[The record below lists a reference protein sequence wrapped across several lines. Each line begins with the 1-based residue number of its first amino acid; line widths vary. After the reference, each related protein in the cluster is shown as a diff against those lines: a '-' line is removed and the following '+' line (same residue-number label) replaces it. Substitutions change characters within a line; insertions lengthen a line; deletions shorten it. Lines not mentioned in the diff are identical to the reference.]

1 MEPSPAD
8 RRPPRLNRLRALWAE
23 GRCALGAI
31 ATIPSAQVVQVLA
44 RSGLDFL
51 LIDMEH
57 GPVGPAEAH
66 AMVAATAGTPLV
78 PLARVAAT
86 TAWHAKVPLDLGAMG
101 VCFSLVST
109 RADAE
114 AAVRAVRYPPLGER
128 AWGPFYAP
136 LRWGVS
142 MRDYLDRA
150 DDEVL
155 AIATIEHIDALGS
168 IEEVVSAPGL
178 DLAFV
183 GPGDLATSM
192 GHRGR
197 AEHPEVQAAML
208 RLEAA
213 IRPSPVAL
221 GGVAPTPEQANAMV
235 ARGYR
240 ALVVGFDWSLLQR
253 GCAAAIEGIA
263 R

>member
-1 MEPSPAD
+1 MAD
-8 RRPPRLNRLRALWAE
+8 VRDENR
-23 GRCALGAI
+23 
-31 ATIPSAQVVQVLA
+31 Q
-44 RSGLDFL
+44 
-51 LIDMEH
+51 ID
-57 GPVGPAEAH
+57 
-66 AMVAATAGTPLV
+66 AA
-78 PLARVAAT
+78 
-86 TAWHAKVPLDLGAMG
+86 D
-101 VCFSLVST
+101 
-109 RADAE
+109 
-114 AAVRAVRYPPLGER
+114 
-128 AWGPFYAP
+128 
-136 LRWGVS
+136 
-142 MRDYLDRA
+142 
-150 DDEVL
+150 
-155 AIATIEHIDALGS
+155 IEHIGALDA
-168 IEEVVSAPGL
+168 IDEVVSTPGL

-208 RLEAA
+208 RFEAA

-221 GGVAPTPEQANAMV
+221 GGVAPTPEQANALV